1 MRVIIVEDR
10 PLARDELKHL
20 LSLHPDVDVV
30 DAFEDTAGAWP
41 LIEVGPIDGVFL
53 DIDIHSE
60 GERAGLDLA
69 YRIDRLGLSQKLWLV
84 FTTGFEAHA
93 LEAHQVCPY
102 GYLIKPLDDAKVAR
116 VLDRIRKETAKI
128 QAPSTPPPPPPPPR
142 IEINYIAVINGE
154 RVRCTKYVSPDE
166 ILYIQAIKGSST
178 VKVQLV
184 QGELLPDVHVA
195 LNKWKT
201 NYDLPDLMQI
211 HKSHLVNLK
220 HVNGLKPDPYRVDG
234 YKVTFRCSTIELA
247 VGKTYMDRLLK
258 ALGGS
263 SAPEN
268 EAEVER
274 PSP

>member
-1 MRVIIVEDR
+1 MLKKMRVIIVEDR

-20 LSLHPDVDVV
+20 LSLHPDVEIVGE
-30 DAFEDTAGAWP
+30 FEDTVGAWP
-41 LIEVGPIDGVFL
+41 LIETGSIDGVFL

-69 YRIDRLGLSQKLWLV
+69 YRIDRLGLSQKPWLV
-84 FTTGFEAHA
+84 FTTGFEEHA
-93 LEAHQVCPY
+93 LEAHLVSPC
-102 GYLIKPLDDAKVAR
+102 GYLLKPLDDAKVAR

-128 QAPSTPPPPPPPPR
+128 QAPPPPR
-142 IEINYIAVINGE
+142 IEIKHKTVNRDETVWW
-154 RVRCTKYVSPDE
+154 TKYISPDE
-166 ILYIQAIKGSST
+166 ILYIQSNNNGNT
-178 VKVQLV
+178 VKVQLIN
-184 QGELLPDVHVA
+184 GEVLDGVNLA
-195 LNKWKT
+195 LKKWKKA
-201 NYDLPDLMQI
+201 YDFPDLLQI
-211 HKSHLVNLK
+211 HKSHLVNLR
-220 HVNGLKPDPYRVDG
+220 HVNGHKPDPFKAEG
-234 YKVTFRCSTIELA
+234 HNVTFRNSSAELA